1 MTSTRHLFAAAYIPR
16 TTGGGSRRSGKSSWF
31 FQPVIASILIKQ
43 KALRIMSAIAFIHL
57 VVTTI
62 GLQGWRCPV
71 FSTIDTPC
79 PGCGLSTALVSL
91 IRGDW
96 QTALTIHAFAPL
108 LVLAIASMAIL
119 SFLPRRFYRL
129 AINRLAALESKNWLT
144 GLLLSGFIGY
154 WDSDLFFSSP
164 GAPL

>member
-43 KALRIMSAIAFIHL
+43 KTLRIMSAIALLQL
-57 VVTTI
+57 VVTTF
-62 GLQGWRCPV
+62 GTQGWQCPV
-71 FSTIDTPC
+71 YTTVDIPC
-79 PGCGLSTALVSL
+79 PGCGLSTATISL
-91 IRGDW
+91 IRGNW
-96 QTALTIHAFAPL
+96 QSALSIHAFAPL

-129 AINRLAALESKNWLT
+129 AINRLAALESKNGLT

-154 WDSDLFFSSP
+154 WGLRFIF
-164 GAPL
+164 